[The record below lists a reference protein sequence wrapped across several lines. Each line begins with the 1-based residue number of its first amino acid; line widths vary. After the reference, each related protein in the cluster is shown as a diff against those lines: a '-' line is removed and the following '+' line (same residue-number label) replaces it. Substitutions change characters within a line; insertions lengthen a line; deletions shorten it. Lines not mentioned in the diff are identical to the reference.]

1 MLDEVREMDWL
12 VGTGLDREKPA
23 EPCRRANQSGN
34 FIPTHEV
41 A

>member
-1 MLDEVREMDWL
+1 MLDEITIDL
-12 VGTGLDREKPA
+12 TLGLGLEGEKPA